1 MTPILDN
8 PLYGGLAL
16 SHGELLKTYPSD
28 WIKNYKT
35 WQPKL
40 LKPTWS
46 PPQVTTVQMKFTDFP
61 CVNMMYPAFSQRAVD
76 LLGNVLAAN
85 GELLPINHKEGISYF
100 YNCTKMVN
108 CLDLEKTKVT
118 KLNGGLITSTM
129 DPLVFIEEMLQDL
142 TVFKIR
148 TQLTELFCSQT
159 FVDLVNHCG
168 LQGFSFIRIWPMP
181 PGSTYRKERSK
192 ASTESGKQRPFGKL
206 NLDASGNTVSLR
218 LYTVTDKITKKEF
231 DLANEIMALLE
242 QKLDI
247 SDFSEF
253 DTYYGHVE
261 AYDIVDKE
269 FRIIISC
276 PDCEVLLARLMPIF
290 RTLPWKGTFD
300 VTKSHYPFTP
310 IIYPDED
317 ENVENVEIL

>member
-1 MTPILDN
+1 MNIYVMTPILDN

-16 SHGELLKTYPSD
+16 FHGELLKTYPSD

-46 PPQVTTVQMKFTDFP
+46 PPQVTTVPMKFTDFP

-181 PGSTYRKERSK
+181 PGCTFWNEYFK
-192 ASTESGKQRPFGKL
+192 ASKEERKRRPFAKSKL
-206 NLDASGNTVSLR
+206 EVSGNTVALR
-218 LYTVTDKITKKEF
+218 LYISNDSITKKES
-231 DLANEIMALLE
+231 DLANAIIALLE

-253 DTYYGHVE
+253 DTYYGNVE
-261 AYDIVDKE
+261 AYGIVDKE
-269 FRIIISC
+269 FRIFISC

-290 RTLPWKGTFD
+290 RTLPWKGPFD
-300 VTKSHYPFTP
+300 VTKSRYSFTP
-310 IIYPDED
+310 DIYPD
-317 ENVENVEIL
+317 ENVEIL

>member
-206 NLDASGNTVSLR
+206 NLDASGNTVALR